1 MALWYHKVV
10 IQAAKQLS
18 ITDMVFLT
26 KCGAKE
32 PRSFENHWLAKHFN
46 TIYIYSIKVNAF
58 QSIFLQQH
66 SQGCFVFFLS
76 GDFSIVDQV
85 AGDEPDA
92 NPVLARGSSAG
103 VGTHNSLLALT
114 SKHIFFWEDIKT

>member
-1 MALWYHKVV
+1 MWGQRASKFW
-10 IQAAKQLS
+10 
-18 ITDMVFLT
+18 
-26 KCGAKE
+26 E
-32 PRSFENHWLAKHFN
+32 PLACETFQHY
-46 TIYIYSIKVNAF
+46 IYIYSIKVNAF